1 MKSSAVA
8 KTAGRVID
16 IERGREKLFAK
27 HVQLF
32 IEDLRQQPRH
42 KIKVDSNAAEIR
54 SLAVSAI
61 RHSKKGSLT
70 FGEIRAAI
78 SYALDFEI
86 KWEYFMKAI
95 VSDMKESRLAVMG
108 GRVFVL

>member
-54 SLAVSAI
+54 SLDARIVREVERVKVTI
-61 RHSKKGSLT
+61 EKKDLD
-70 FGEIRAAI
+70 ENEAA
-78 SYALDFEI
+78 
-86 KWEYFMKAI
+86 
-95 VSDMKESRLAVMG
+95 
-108 GRVFVL
+108 